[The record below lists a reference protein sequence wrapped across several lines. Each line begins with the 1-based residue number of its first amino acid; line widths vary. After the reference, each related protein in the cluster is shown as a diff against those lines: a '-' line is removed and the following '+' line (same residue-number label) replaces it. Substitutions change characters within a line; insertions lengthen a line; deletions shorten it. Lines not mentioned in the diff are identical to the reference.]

1 MSKSGAGSD
10 EVMSA
15 KRFSIRLSTIENLIV
30 AQSTIDPGS
39 QVTRTRNFPKTFF
52 LEISITVARRQG
64 PALTHQGCPG
74 SGFGALPR
82 KALVRRGVE
91 GGTLGRASLG
101 HGTDDEPAQDRYEA
115 RPRGAFSFTAAATDI
130 AR

>member
-1 MSKSGAGSD
+1 MPSRRLIQAVKSP
-10 EVMSA
+10 EPETFR
-15 KRFSIRLSTIENLIV
+15 KR
-30 AQSTIDPGS
+30 
-39 QVTRTRNFPKTFF
+39 F

-64 PALTHQGCPG
+64 PELTHQGCPG

-91 GGTLGRASLG
+91 GGTLGGASLG

-115 RPRGAFSFTAAATDI
+115 RPRGAFSGQVRVLAALRHVEEKRPCPI
-130 AR
+130 RGIG

>member
-1 MSKSGAGSD
+1 MNERIEQRPTRR
-10 EVMSA
+10 EVLPYNG
-15 KRFSIRLSTIENLIV
+15 IRANTQPLCPE
-30 AQSTIDPGS
+30 
-39 QVTRTRNFPKTFF
+39 FW
-52 LEISITVARRQG
+52 
-64 PALTHQGCPG
+64 THQGCPG
-74 SGFGALPR
+74 SGFDALPR

-115 RPRGAFSFTAAATDI
+115 RPRGAFFFTAAATEI

>member
-1 MSKSGAGSD
+1 MPSRRLIQAVKSP
-10 EVMSA
+10 EPETFR
-15 KRFSIRLSTIENLIV
+15 KR
-30 AQSTIDPGS
+30 
-39 QVTRTRNFPKTFF
+39 F

-64 PALTHQGCPG
+64 PELTHQGCPG

-101 HGTDDEPAQDRYEA
+101 HGTDDEPAHDRYEA

-130 AR
+130 ALSWRSELKRSQASARAQRL